1 MKRLGYADSDRH
13 GCRALA
19 ACVVALVLCAARPAA
34 AQVAVQMA
42 VPDADE
48 QQQPQKNT
56 GFSIK
61 KEDQKVIEQIED
73 FERYRDKKAWD
84 RAFKS
89 LSAVEDAKD
98 NGGLAPTKDG
108 FWVPTRQR
116 LMQTLIALPPEGK
129 EAYRL
134 FNDAKAKQKWDQI
147 LAHEAAGDADTLTL
161 LKKLVEQFPITAVGD
176 KAADHLGDALMEAGD
191 YTGAARAYDAI
202 LQARPDTDLPP
213 LRIQIKRATALARAG
228 RMEAFRELASQIRE
242 KHAGESVKVAGKDV
256 PVEEFLSTLSAAPAT
271 TRPAATGP
279 STASSETPE
288 PSTPISLS
296 SATTR
301 PAWRSVFLDHAL
313 RDKINAQLSTNGWMA
328 QQMGGVVN
336 VSPAAATDGKRVFL
350 NWYGTIWALDIQTG
364 KILWWSGHFAQLG
377 DKINEMAQ
385 WQIEQRRFSITV
397 AGDNVLT
404 VALRLDRLN
413 QQEPYRLNCIEPA
426 TGKKKWSSESGPL
439 SNWAFIGEP
448 TVVDGTIY
456 ITAHPRNSQ
465 DMHAL
470 AVNLADGKLA
480 WEVALGQPQV
490 ANNWRGMPIYPLPVL
505 KLVGGT
511 LYVMTNNGAVIALDA
526 ASRQVLWSFSYETV
540 FKGGNENG
548 VVFWNGMPMAQTPAQ
563 PAGAALLHDGVLYFK
578 DSDGSAIY
586 ALDLSGPKLLFRRPV
601 DEDQLLAHV
610 DDAGFCLVGP
620 TFSLIDAKTRTL
632 TWAPA
637 LPVTAD
643 AMKPVRAGDDYLV
656 FTGRGI
662 YQINPA
668 KQTIEIFRGADLE
681 SVGGSLLRAGDKLI
695 AVSNLSVTAYEVGRP
710 TTASR

>member
-1 MKRLGYADSDRH
+1 MKRVGHADSDRQ

-19 ACVVALVLCAARPAA
+19 ACVLALSAFSARPAA
-34 AQVAVQMA
+34 AQVAMQ
-42 VPDADE
+42 VPVADVDE
-48 QQQPQKNT
+48 QTQPQKNT

-89 LSAVEDAKD
+89 LSAVLDTKD
-98 NGGLAPTKDG
+98 TGGLAPTKDG

-116 LMQTLIALPPEGK
+116 LMQTLITLPPEGK

-134 FNDAKAKQKWDQI
+134 FNDAKAKQQWDQI
-147 LAHEAAGDADTLTL
+147 VAHEAAGDADTLPL

-176 KAADHLGDALMEAGD
+176 KAADHLGDALMESGD
-191 YTGAARAYDAI
+191 YTGAARAYDTI

-228 RMEAFRELASQIRE
+228 RMDSFRELAAQIRE
-242 KHAGESVKVAGKDV
+242 KHAGESVKVAGKDLA
-256 PVEEFLSTLSAAPAT
+256 VEEFLSTLSAAPT
-271 TRPAATGP
+271 TKPSTTAP
-279 STASSETPE
+279 STANSETPE

-301 PAWRSVFLDHAL
+301 PAWRSVFLDQGLH
-313 RDKINAQLSTNGWMA
+313 DKIAAQLANNGWMA

-336 VSPAAATDGKRVFL
+336 VSPAAATDGKRIFL
-350 NWYGTIWALDIQTG
+350 NWYGTVWALDAQTG

-413 QQEPYRLNCIEPA
+413 QQEPYRLNCLEPA

-439 SNWAFIGEP
+439 SNWAFIGQP

-456 ITAHPRNSQ
+456 VAAHPRNAQ

-470 AVNLADGKLA
+470 AVNLADGKLL
-480 WEVALGQPQV
+480 WEAGLGQPQV

-511 LYVMTNNGAVIALDA
+511 LYVMTNNGAVIAFDT
-526 ASRQVLWSFSYETV
+526 ASRQVLWAFSYETI

-548 VVFWNGMPMAQTPAQ
+548 GMVFWNGMPQAQTPAQ
-563 PAGAALLHDGVLYFK
+563 PPGAALLREGVLYFK
-578 DSDGSAIY
+578 DADGSAIY

-601 DEDQLLAHV
+601 DEEQLLANV

-643 AMKPVRAGDDYLV
+643 AMKPARAGDDYLI

-668 KQTIEIFRGADLE
+668 KQSIEIFRGFDLE

-695 AVSNLSVTAYEVGRP
+695 AISNLSVTAYDVGRS